1 VFYLVKKESTALEG
15 DSPSATPATKK
26 ELKMSRPNYTYDS
39 DAEDE
44 RDEGQL
50 LDFEELSQQ
59 K

>member
-1 VFYLVKKESTALEG
+1 VKKESTVLEG
-15 DSPSATPATKK
+15 DSPSATITTKK
-26 ELKMSRPNYTYDS
+26 ELKMSRPKYTYDS

-59 K
+59 KLK